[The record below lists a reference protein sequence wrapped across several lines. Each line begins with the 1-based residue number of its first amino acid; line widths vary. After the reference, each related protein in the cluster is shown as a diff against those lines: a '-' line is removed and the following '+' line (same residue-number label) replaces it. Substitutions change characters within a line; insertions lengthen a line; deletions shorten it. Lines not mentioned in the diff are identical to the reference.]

1 MRINLII
8 TAALLASSGIINA
21 EESDAPKTMAECA
34 KLTDNQK
41 RLECF
46 DTLSKQAEKAPEG
59 FEIIELPRPSQTRPA
74 KAKQENP
81 YDDFGKEHVEA
92 SGDEKMV
99 SSIEGEFKGWS
110 GKTEFN
116 LTNGQVWKQANSGTF
131 YINETNPTIIIEKG
145 FMGAYYLKV
154 KGYNKRVAV
163 KRLK

>member
-74 KAKQENP
+74 NAKQENP

-110 GKTEFN
+110 GKTKFN
-116 LTNGQVWKQANSGTF
+116 LTNGQVWKQSRQGSFSLNLVD
-131 YINETNPTIIIEKG
+131 PTIIIEKG
-145 FMGAYYLKV
+145 MFGSYFLKV
-154 KGYNKRVAV
+154 EGYNRRVAV
-163 KRLK
+163 KRVK